1 MHAAAAGIE
10 FGAGGGFGFFGDLN
24 FVDDGAGASC
34 FCHSRGRAFV
44 LDDVGFSFNGGDT
57 AGRREFE
64 VVPGDFGFGQF
75 GLDAG
80 LDFGVGEFGG
90 WDGDAF
96 VGRGN
101 GGRASV
107 WLSGDGDCEEE

>member
-24 FVDDGAGASC
+24 FVDDGTGASG
-34 FCHSRGRAFV
+34 FCHSRGGAFV

-80 LDFGVGEFGG
+80 LDFGVGEFGS
-90 WDGDAF
+90 WDGDPL

-101 GGRASV
+101 CGRASV
-107 WLSGDGDCEEE
+107 WLGADGDCEEE